1 MSSRV
6 AVIVGSLRRQSW
18 SRKLADEIIRRSQG
32 KLTCQVLEIG
42 ELALYNEDLDERP
55 PGNWQLFREGIDAAD
70 AVLFVTPEYNR
81 SIPGALKNA
90 LDVGSRPGGHNH
102 WAGKPAAV
110 VSQTP
115 YKLGAFGANHALR
128 QTFAFLDMPVLQ
140 QPEMYIGGIG
150 EKFAAAGKLTDAEL
164 GKLLDNFIEKFGFWI
179 ARTSAARDSGTFN
192 KFLQR
197 RDEIATAYV
206 NGDGAPLDAIVT
218 HVDSA
223 TFMSPGG
230 DSVTGAAAVAQ
241 RYRRDPFC
249 RGQHEQAGN
258 AAVGERPP
266 GILDGHP
273 TCGGATRGQG
283 RSRPHDLTSHRDIS
297 PRRRRLEAHPSP
309 CRYPEAPMNHRAPK
323 GMSSD
328 SSDTEARHWPLPRAR
343 AA

>member
-18 SRKLADEIIRRSQG
+18 SRKLAAEIIRRSQG
-32 KLTCQVLEIG
+32 KLTCNVLEIG
-42 ELALYNEDLDERP
+42 DLPLYNEDLDECP
-55 PGNWQLFREGIDAAD
+55 PANWQLFREGIDAAD

-81 SIPGALKNA
+81 SIPGVLKNA
-90 LDVGSRPGGHNH
+90 LDVGSRPGGQNH

-128 QTFAFLDMPVLQ
+128 QTFTFLDMPVLQ

-150 EKFAAAGKLTDAEL
+150 EKFDAAGKLTDTEI
-164 GKLLDNFIEKFGFWI
+164 GKLLDKFIEKFSLWI

-206 NGDGAPLDAIVT
+206 NGDGAPLEAIVT
-218 HVDSA
+218 RVDSA

-230 DSVTGAAAVAQ
+230 DSVTGATAVAQ
-241 RYRRDPFC
+241 RYATDVASFAK
-249 RGQHEQAGN
+249 GSTSKLEMLQSANGHLGFWTGIQHAEVRLKGKDEAIPMTLR
-258 AAVGERPP
+258 VTEVF
-266 GILDGHP
+266 
-273 TCGGATRGQG
+273 
-283 RSRPHDLTSHRDIS
+283 
-297 PRRRRLEAHPSP
+297 RLEGGDWKLI
-309 CRYPEAPMNHRAPK
+309 HRHADIPK
-323 GMSSD
+323 SK
-328 SSDTEARHWPLPRAR
+328 
-343 AA
+343 